1 MDMSTFLDYG
11 IDKDLQTRLEKI
23 GITEPT
29 AVQQNVM
36 PLVSDRKNILFQ
48 SETGTGKTFA
58 YLLPLIQRLE
68 TEENPHKDV
77 KILIASPTY
86 ELASQIK
93 QQLQLVSDIKA
104 QLCIGG
110 APISRQIEMLKEK
123 PQIVIGGSARLL
135 ELIHLKKLKADH
147 VQTLVLDE
155 ADRLLSPEL
164 RNDTQ
169 DLLDRLPRKV
179 QLIGNSA
186 TVSDITRKI
195 LQNARDGLEGSR
207 DDTREGSSGAITLVT
222 LPPED
227 VLRKKITHWAI
238 FAERR
243 DKIDTLRSFISAV
256 KPQKLIVFT
265 SRTDQVDNIVE
276 KLRFKKLEVEGFSA
290 KADKRIRKEAIDRF
304 RSGKTPILVTTD
316 LASRGLDI
324 AGVTHVVQMDM
335 PEKQDFFIHRAGR
348 TARAGQSGF
357 NCVIGDALEMEN
369 YARLEKKL
377 KITVYPKILYGG
389 KLLSPTDVAMEED
402 ESSENQDNI
411 IEENR
416 KKKNPRSREKN
427 PSTKSRGKKS

>member
-1 MDMSTFLDYG
+1 MSTYFSDCG
-11 IDKDLQTRLEKI
+11 INPEIQKRLEEI
-23 GITEPT
+23 GIVEPT
-29 AVQQNVM
+29 PVQQNVM
-36 PLVSDRKNILFQ
+36 QKVLAQKNILFQ

-68 TEENPHKDV
+68 TEENPHRDV

-93 QQLQLVSDIKA
+93 QQLQLISKIKA

-123 PQIVIGGSARLL
+123 PEIVIGGSSRLL

-164 RNDTQ
+164 RDDTEA
-169 DLLDRLPRKV
+169 LLERLPRKV

-186 TVSDITRKI
+186 TVSDYTRKI
-195 LQNARDGLEGSR
+195 LQKARDGLDGSTEETKEG
-207 DDTREGSSGAITLVT
+207 GSNAIELVT

-227 VLRKKITHWAI
+227 ILRKKITHWAI
-238 FAERR
+238 FAQRR
-243 DKIDTLRSFISAV
+243 DKIDTLRSFINAV
-256 KPQKLIVFT
+256 QPKKLIVFT

-290 KADKRIRKEAIDRF
+290 KADKKVRKEAIDRF

-335 PEKQDFFIHRAGR
+335 PEKADFFIHRSGR

-357 NCVIGDALEMEN
+357 NCVIGDELEMEQ

-377 KITVYPKILYGG
+377 KITVYPKILYEG
-389 KLLSPTDVAMEED
+389 KLMDASEVPMEDMEEPD
-402 ESSENQDNI
+402 EKPSGNNVRKENSRPRPSHRGNGK
-411 IEENR
+411 R
-416 KKKNPRSREKN
+416 KHD
-427 PSTKSRGKKS
+427 

>member
-1 MDMSTFLDYG
+1 MSNKFFDYG
-11 IDKDLQTRLEKI
+11 IPADLEQRLEAI

-36 PLVSDRKNILFQ
+36 PLVDDKKNILFQ

-58 YLLPLIQRLE
+58 YLLPIVKRLE
-68 TEENPHKDV
+68 AEENPHHDV

-93 QQLQLVSDIKA
+93 QQLQLISKIKA

-123 PQIVIGGSARLL
+123 PEIVIGGSARLL

-164 RNDTQ
+164 RDDTES
-169 DLLDRLPRKV
+169 LLDRLPRKV

-186 TVSDITRKI
+186 TVSDYTRRI
-195 LQNARDGLEGSR
+195 LQQARDGLDGSEESTKEG
-207 DDTREGSSGAITLVT
+207 GSNAIVLVT

-227 VLRKKITHWAI
+227 VLRKRITHWAI
-238 FAERR
+238 YAERR
-243 DKIDTLRSFISAV
+243 DKIDTLRSFINAA
-256 KPQKLIVFT
+256 KPTKLMVFT
-265 SRTDQVDNIVE
+265 SRTDQVENIVE
-276 KLRFKKLEVEGFSA
+276 KLRYKKLEVEGFSA
-290 KADKRIRKEAIDRF
+290 KADKRDRKEAIDRF

-324 AGVTHVVQMDM
+324 AGVSHVVQMDM
-335 PEKQDFFIHRAGR
+335 PEKTDFFVHRAGR
-348 TARAGQSGF
+348 TGRAGQKGF
-357 NCVIGDALEMEN
+357 NCVIGDALEMEQ

-377 KITVYPKILYGG
+377 KIVVYPKILYDG
-389 KLLSPTDVAMEED
+389 KVLDASEVVMEEP
-402 ESSENQDNI
+402 EENTATERKPNRGNK
-411 IEENR
+411 NR
-416 KKKNPRSREKN
+416 KKN
-427 PSTKSRGKKS
+427 

>member
-1 MDMSTFLDYG
+1 MSNKFFDYG
-11 IDKDLQTRLEKI
+11 IPEDLEQRLESI

-36 PLVSDRKNILFQ
+36 PLVDGKKNILFQ

-58 YLLPLIQRLE
+58 YLLPIVKRLE
-68 TEENPHKDV
+68 AEENPHHDV

-93 QQLQLVSDIKA
+93 QQLQLISKIKA

-123 PQIVIGGSARLL
+123 PEIVIGGSARLL

-164 RNDTQ
+164 RDDTES
-169 DLLDRLPRKV
+169 LLDRLPRKV

-186 TVSDITRKI
+186 TVSDYTRRI
-195 LQNARDGLEGSR
+195 LQQARDGLDGSEESTKEG
-207 DDTREGSSGAITLVT
+207 GSNAIVLVT

-227 VLRKKITHWAI
+227 VLRKRITHWAI
-238 FAERR
+238 YAERR
-243 DKIDTLRSFISAV
+243 DKIDTLRSFINAA
-256 KPQKLIVFT
+256 KPTKLMVFT
-265 SRTDQVDNIVE
+265 NRTDQVENIVE

-290 KADKRIRKEAIDRF
+290 RADKRDRKEAIDRF

-324 AGVTHVVQMDM
+324 AGVSHVVQMDM
-335 PEKQDFFIHRAGR
+335 PEKTDFFVHRAGR
-348 TARAGQSGF
+348 TGRAGQKGF
-357 NCVIGDALEMEN
+357 NCVIGDALEMEQ

-377 KITVYPKILYGG
+377 KIVVYPKILYDG
-389 KLLSPTDVAMEED
+389 KVLDASEVVMEEP
-402 ESSENQDNI
+402 EENTAAERKPNRGNK
-411 IEENR
+411 NR
-416 KKKNPRSREKN
+416 KKN
-427 PSTKSRGKKS
+427 

>member
-1 MDMSTFLDYG
+1 MSTYFSDCG
-11 IDKDLQTRLEKI
+11 INPEIQKRLEEI
-23 GITEPT
+23 GIVEPT
-29 AVQQNVM
+29 PVQQNVM
-36 PLVSDRKNILFQ
+36 QKVLAQKNILFQ

-68 TEENPHKDV
+68 TEENPHRDV

-93 QQLQLVSDIKA
+93 QQLQLISKIKA

-123 PQIVIGGSARLL
+123 PEIVIGGSSRLL

-164 RNDTQ
+164 RDDTEA
-169 DLLDRLPRKV
+169 LLERLPRKV

-186 TVSDITRKI
+186 TVSDYTRKI
-195 LQNARDGLEGSR
+195 LQKARDGLDGSTEETKEG
-207 DDTREGSSGAITLVT
+207 GSNAIELVT

-227 VLRKKITHWAI
+227 ILRKKITHWAI
-238 FAERR
+238 FAQRR
-243 DKIDTLRSFISAV
+243 DKIDTLRSFINAV
-256 KPQKLIVFT
+256 QPKKLIVFT

-290 KADKRIRKEAIDRF
+290 KADKKVRKEAIDRF

-335 PEKQDFFIHRAGR
+335 PEKADFFIHRSGR

-357 NCVIGDALEMEN
+357 NCVIGDELEMEQ

-377 KITVYPKILYGG
+377 KITVYPKILYEG
-389 KLLSPTDVAMEED
+389 KLMDASEVPMEDMEEP
-402 ESSENQDNI
+402 EEKTSGNNGRKENSRPRPSHRGNGK
-411 IEENR
+411 R
-416 KKKNPRSREKN
+416 KHD
-427 PSTKSRGKKS
+427 